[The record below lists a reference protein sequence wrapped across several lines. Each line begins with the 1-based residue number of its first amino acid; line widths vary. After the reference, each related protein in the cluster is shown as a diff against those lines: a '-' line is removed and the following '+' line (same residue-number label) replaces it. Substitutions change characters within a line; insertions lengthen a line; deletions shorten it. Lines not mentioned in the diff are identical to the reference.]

1 METHRTVHQTW
12 TFSSHDAA
20 VPAPPSCTQD
30 SGARASEGAEFRRN
44 LQRCRLA
51 KEWSIAQVSEAV
63 HCSAQDLADYER
75 GEGVV
80 DREVEGR
87 LKRLFK
93 L

>member
-12 TFSSHDAA
+12 TFSDAA
-20 VPAPPSCTQD
+20 APPPPSCVQE
-30 SGARASEGAEFRRN
+30 SVARASEGAEFRRN

-63 HCSAQDLADYER
+63 RCSAQDLADYER